1 MRHEYRTKNTCSTNI
16 SFDLCGNIVHD
27 ITFSG
32 GCSGNLKAI
41 SILVEGMTVEEIVFK
56 LSGNKCGSK
65 NTSCAD
71 QLARAVKKAYEDEN
85 R

>member
-1 MRHEYRTKNTCSTNI
+1 MRHDTVQKQCPQTFLSI
-16 SFDLCGNIVHD
+16 FCGNIVHD

-41 SILVEGMTVEEIVFK
+41 SILVEGMTVEEIVSK